1 MENKSSGLQQARD
14 DPDAGGKT
22 IAPKGGVYAHWGT
35 PTQYFCDRSPD
46 RDCDFRKQVF
56 YTENWTNNHDTDTP
70 PAADL

>member
-14 DPDAGGKT
+14 NPDAGGKT
-22 IAPKGGVYAHWGT
+22 IAPKGGA
-35 PTQYFCDRSPD
+35 PTQYFCDRSPG